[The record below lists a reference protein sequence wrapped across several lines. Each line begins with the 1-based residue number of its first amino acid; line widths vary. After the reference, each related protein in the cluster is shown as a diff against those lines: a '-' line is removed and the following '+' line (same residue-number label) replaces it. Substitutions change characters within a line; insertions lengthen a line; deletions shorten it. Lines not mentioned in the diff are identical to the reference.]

1 MIFLQNKKK
10 HMKLLDILD
19 NQNSII
25 LLFSLLI
32 QDD

>member
-1 MIFLQNKKK
+1 
-10 HMKLLDILD
+10 MKLLDILD

-32 QDD
+32 QDDWSIKE